1 MGVIG
6 PARRLWDA
14 QLGRQWAHRPPCG
27 PARAPLDS
35 TAERGQ
41 RKPQVR
47 RPPQP
52 WRLREAGEG
61 RGPHAS
67 RRCQGREWGRI
78 GGGGAWLHRTLQCG
92 GGNRFPFVLFA
103 GTVGTAGV
111 AHCALTL
118 ETPYL
123 TLGLGPCQQ
132 GPRMRCRGSTLLVW
146 PGVETIVD
154 SADSLSFTIAGYL
167 PPMCIPRTVPIT
179 SSRKATPESTPRL
192 LRVPIFPSG

>member
-1 MGVIG
+1 MVWPGGSRAPSWGGSGLIAH
-6 PARRLWDA
+6 PAAPRERRLTLPLKGASGSPKCGGLPNPGGCEKRARGGARTQADA
-14 QLGRQWAHRPPCG
+14 
-27 PARAPLDS
+27 ARDVS
-35 TAERGQ
+35 G
-41 RKPQVR
+41 
-47 RPPQP
+47 
-52 WRLREAGEG
+52 GEL
-61 RGPHAS
+61 
-67 RRCQGREWGRI
+67 
-78 GGGGAWLHRTLQCG
+78 GGGAWLHRTLQCG

-146 PGVETIVD
+146 PGVGTIVD
-154 SADSLSFTIAGYL
+154 SEDSLSFTIAGCL